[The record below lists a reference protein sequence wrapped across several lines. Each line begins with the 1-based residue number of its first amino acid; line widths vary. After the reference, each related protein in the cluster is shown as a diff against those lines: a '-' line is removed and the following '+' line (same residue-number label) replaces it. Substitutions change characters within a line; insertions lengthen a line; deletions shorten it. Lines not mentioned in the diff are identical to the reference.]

1 MQSWRADAIALAP
14 ARSAGW
20 KRLGLAQGS
29 RSPSSVAASLA
40 APAVLPNRP
49 IVFADDCRRE
59 RAYVPASCCCQRSR

>member
-1 MQSWRADAIALAP
+1 MQSWRADAIAFAP

-49 IVFADDCRRE
+49 IVFAATARRE
-59 RAYVPASCCCQRSR
+59 RYLCPR